1 MRIWMGGLFA
11 VLLLITGTGLAAEGG
26 APAGEPVGERVAD
39 SAEEPVVERLVVEL
53 PEENAKA
60 GELREMARSL
70 IYLREGEPF
79 SPRRF
84 QQSVDAL
91 RKSGLFRKI
100 DVPDP
105 DFEADRMTLVFR
117 LVPFPRIKNIQISGG
132 FPLLEREILGAMAVF
147 TGGAYREPGLETS
160 REALVELFRRQG
172 FIRPEVKLTGERD
185 PEDGNYAVRV
195 EIEKGRFYQ
204 VADVAVEG
212 NQAFSDFRLKLRL
225 STSKAALLP
234 GGMGR
239 FIEEE
244 MDADREN
251 LLEFYRKHHHPEA
264 EVTAAAEKNEE
275 TAEARVRFE
284 VTEGPRYDIS
294 FEGNDAYWGWQLK
307 RELVLAD
314 RGNAGG
320 LGMRRS
326 INNIEQ
332 RYRKDGFQQ
341 VRVRTEEETEETE
354 SGPVRRIRIRI
365 EEGPQSVV
373 EAVEVKGAEAVEADT
388 VRDQILTRTPGILA
402 EGGYVPSV
410 VEEDQKAIRALYRK
424 EGFLSAEVESEAD
437 RGDANEE
444 GERPV
449 AVAYEI
455 REGVRTMVEAVRL
468 EGLTAVPE
476 AEAKAELAL
485 RPGEPYREFMLRS
498 DENALSAL
506 IAERGYPHVSV
517 RGAGEVSAD
526 GRRADVTYR
535 VDEGPYVETGEIYFT
550 GDFATREHV
559 LRQEVDLEPGTPF
572 SLKDYLETE
581 RNLREIGALEAV
593 YYTPLGLEEK
603 ADRVNLLVAVEE
615 RKPYLLEVGAGY
627 DTAREFFVK
636 GRFENRNLL
645 GLNLWG
651 WVSGEYSGIGYRAET
666 GIAEPRLLGSRIETT
681 ASLFAEELEE
691 LNQDFGVR
699 TYGARLGFRRSLGDY
714 LDASLNFRYES
725 REQYTLDDAP
735 VPEEDADLFQRR
747 SVFVTTPALVWDS
760 TDSFVRP
767 TRGAWASASV
777 DISQGL
783 QNSLD
788 DFFKYRLEGRYYYSP
803 LDRLTL
809 AVRGRYGFIDPFDS
823 GSTIPDD
830 QLFFLGGIGDV
841 RGFKENRLRFDADG
855 NPVGGREALQGSL
868 EARLD
873 VGFNFEF
880 ALFYDVGSVREASLD
895 MGSDDF
901 RSAVGAG
908 LRYHTPIGPIGL
920 LYGHKLDPEE
930 NESSGR
936 FHFSI
941 GYSF

>member
-1 MRIWMGGLFA
+1 MRIWTGGLFA
-11 VLLLITGTGLAAEGG
+11 VLLLMTGAGLAADSGSAAGEAAGET
-26 APAGEPVGERVAD
+26 AGEPI
-39 SAEEPVVERLVVEL
+39 VERLVVEL
-53 PEENAKA
+53 PEDSAKP

-84 QQSVDAL
+84 RQSVDAL

-100 DVPDP
+100 DIPDP
-105 DFEADRMTLVFR
+105 DFDAGRITLLFR
-117 LVPFPRIKNIQISGG
+117 LVPFPRIKNIKISGG
-132 FPLLEREILGAMAVF
+132 FPLLEREILGAMTVF
-147 TGGAYREPGLETS
+147 TGDAYRESALEAS
-160 REALVELFRRQG
+160 REALVELFQRQG
-172 FIRPEVKLTGERD
+172 FIRPEIKLTGERD
-185 PEDGNYAVRV
+185 PGDGNYAVRV
-195 EIEKGRFYQ
+195 EIEKGRFFQ

-212 NQAFSDFRLKLRL
+212 NQSFSGFRLKLRL

-239 FIEEE
+239 FVEEE
-244 MDADREN
+244 MEADREN
-251 LLEFYRKHHHPEA
+251 LLELYRKKHFPEA
-264 EVTAAAEKNEE
+264 EVTAAVEKNEE
-275 TAEARVRFE
+275 TAEARVRFT
-284 VTEGPRYDIS
+284 VKEGPRYDIS
-294 FEGNDAYWGWQLK
+294 FEGNDAFWTWQLK
-307 RELVLAD
+307 KELVLAD

-326 INNIEQ
+326 LNNIEQ
-332 RYRKDGFQQ
+332 KYREDGFLQ
-341 VRVRTEEETEETE
+341 VGIRTEEETEETE
-354 SGPVRRIRIRI
+354 AGTVRRIRIRI

-373 EAVEVKGAEAVEADT
+373 EAVAVKGAEAVEADA

-410 VEEDQKAIRALYRK
+410 VEEDRKAIRALYRK
-424 EGFLSAEVESEAD
+424 DGYLAAEVETEAE
-437 RGDANEE
+437 RGEATEKGRRPVSVSYRIEE
-444 GERPV
+444 GVQTRV
-449 AVAYEI
+449 D
-455 REGVRTMVEAVRL
+455 TLRL
-468 EGLTAVPE
+468 EGLAAIPE
-476 AEAKAELAL
+476 AEAKAELDL
-485 RPGEPYREFMLRS
+485 RPGEPYRPFMVTS

-506 IAERGYPHVSV
+506 ISERGHPHVSV
-517 RGAGEVSAD
+517 TGRAEISAD
-526 GRRADVTYR
+526 NRRADVTFT
-535 VDEGPYVETGEIYFT
+535 VDEGPYVETGEIFFT

-615 RKPYLLEVGAGY
+615 RKPYLFELGAGY

-645 GLNLWG
+645 GLNLRG
-651 WVSGEYSGIGYRAET
+651 WIAGEYSGIGYRAET
-666 GIAEPRLLGSRIETT
+666 GITEPRLLGSRVQTT
-681 ASLFAEELEE
+681 ASVFAEELEE

-699 TYGARLGFRRSLGDY
+699 TYGAQLGFGRPLSDY
-714 LDASLNFRYES
+714 LDVSLNFRYES

-735 VPEEDADLFQRR
+735 IPEEDADLFERR
-747 SVFVTTPALVWDS
+747 SVLVATPALVFDS

-767 TRGAWASASV
+767 TRGARISASV
-777 DISQGL
+777 DISKGL
-783 QNSLD
+783 KNSLD

-809 AVRGRYGFIDPFDS
+809 AARGRYGFIDPFNSDS
-823 GSTIPDD
+823 GIPDD

-841 RGFKENRLRFDADG
+841 RGFRENRLRFDADG
-855 NPVGGREALQGSL
+855 DPVGGREALLGSL

-873 VGFNFEF
+873 VGFNFEW
-880 ALFYDVGSVREASLD
+880 ALFYDVGAVREPSMDGGA
-895 MGSDDF
+895 DDF
-901 RSAVGAG
+901 RSAVGTG

-920 LYGHKLDPEE
+920 LYGHKLDPKE

>member
-1 MRIWMGGLFA
+1 MRIWMGGVFA
-11 VLLLITGTGLAAEGG
+11 ILLLIAGTGLAAGNDSNAGEPVG
-26 APAGEPVGERVAD
+26 APAGEPI
-39 SAEEPVVERLVVEL
+39 VERLVVEL
-53 PEENAKA
+53 PEDAAKA
-60 GELREMARSL
+60 EELREMARSL

-79 SPRRF
+79 SAQRF

-100 DVPDP
+100 DIPDP
-105 DFEADRMTLVFR
+105 DFDADRITLLFR
-117 LVPFPRIKNIQISGG
+117 LVPFPRIKNINISGG
-132 FPLLEREILGAMAVF
+132 FPLLEREILGAMTVF
-147 TGGAYREPGLETS
+147 TGDAYRESALEAS
-160 REALVELFRRQG
+160 RDALAELFQRQG
-172 FIRPEVKLTGERD
+172 FIRPEIKLTGERD
-185 PEDGNYAVRV
+185 PGDGNYAVRV

-204 VADVAVEG
+204 VSEVVIDG
-212 NQAFSDFRLKLRL
+212 NQSFSDLRLKLRL

-244 MDADREN
+244 MEADREN

-264 EVTAAAEKNEE
+264 EVTAAVDKDEE
-275 TAEARVRFE
+275 RAEARVRFE
-284 VTEGPRYDIS
+284 VKEGPRYDLS

-307 RELVLAD
+307 KELVLAE
-314 RGNAGG
+314 RGNVGG

-341 VRVRTEEETEETE
+341 VQVVTEEETEETE
-354 SGPVRRIRIRI
+354 SGSVRRIRVRI

-373 EAVEVKGAEAVEADT
+373 ETVAVKGAEAVEADA

-402 EGGYVPSV
+402 EGGYEPSV
-410 VEEDQKAIRALYRK
+410 VAEDQKAIRSLYRK
-424 EGFLSAEVESEAD
+424 EGYLAAEVEAEVD
-437 RGDANEE
+437 RGDANVA

-449 AVAYEI
+449 AVAYDI
-455 REGVRTMVEAVRL
+455 REGVQTMVETVRL

-476 AEAKAELAL
+476 ADARAELAL
-485 RPGEPYREFMLRS
+485 RPGEPYREFMMRS

-506 IAERGYPHVSV
+506 ISERGYPHVSV
-517 RGAGEVSAD
+517 RGTGEVSAD
-526 GRRADVTYR
+526 GRRAAVTYR
-535 VDEGPYVETGEIYFT
+535 VEEGPYVETGEIFFT

-572 SLKDYLETE
+572 SLTDYLETE

-593 YYTPLGLEEK
+593 YYTPLGLEER
-603 ADRVNLLVAVEE
+603 AGRVNLLVAVEE
-615 RKPYLLEVGAGY
+615 RKPYVFEIGAGY
-627 DTAREFFVK
+627 DTAREFFVQ

-645 GLNLWG
+645 GLNLRG

-666 GIAEPRLLGSRIETT
+666 GITEPRLLGSRIETT

-699 TYGARLGFRRSLGDY
+699 TYGARLGFSRPLGDY

-725 REQYTLDDAP
+725 REQYTLDGAP
-735 VPEEDADLFQRR
+735 VPEEDAALFERR
-747 SVFVTTPALVWDS
+747 SVFVTTPSLVWDS
-760 TDSFVRP
+760 TNSFVRP
-767 TRGAWASASV
+767 TRGAWVSASV

-841 RGFKENRLRFDADG
+841 RGFKENRLRFDGDG
-855 NPVGGREALQGSL
+855 DPVGGEESLLGSL

-873 VGFNFEF
+873 VGLNFEL

-895 MGSDDF
+895 VGSDDF
-901 RSAVGAG
+901 RSAVGGG

-930 NESSGR
+930 NESAGR